1 MNTPLGAT
9 SGHVDQDV
17 NSRLIVF
24 CLESHE
30 LSSRSQQPFHVMQVG
45 SEGLLGDG
53 ERTDDLAPNRA
64 AFDFR
69 KTHHRIGCFNIL
81 STSLL

>member
-1 MNTPLGAT
+1 MGLNVNTPLDLNRW
-9 SGHVDQDV
+9 HVDQDV
-17 NSRLIVF
+17 NSRLIMF

-30 LSSRSQQPFHVMQVG
+30 LSSRSQQPFHVLQVG

-64 AFDFR
+64 ACLVDV
-69 KTHHRIGCFNIL
+69 
-81 STSLL
+81 

>member
-9 SGHVDQDV
+9 GGHVDQDV
-17 NSRLIVF
+17 YSRLIVF

-30 LSSRSQQPFHVMQVG
+30 LSSRSQQPFFDIILQVG

-53 ERTDDLAPNRA
+53 ERTDDLAPNRVA
-64 AFDFR
+64 CLVD
-69 KTHHRIGCFNIL
+69 IIL
-81 STSLL
+81 